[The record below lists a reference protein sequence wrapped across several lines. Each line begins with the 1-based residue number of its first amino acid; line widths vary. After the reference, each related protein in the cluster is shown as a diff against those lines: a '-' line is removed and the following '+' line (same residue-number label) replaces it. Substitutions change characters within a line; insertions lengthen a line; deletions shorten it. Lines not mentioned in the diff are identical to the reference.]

1 MSMRAILKGLR
12 DRAFNFSEK
21 TCYTLKS
28 ACYGFGSGFLDG
40 LQLGIGVFAWRDYLI
55 TQQLEEYGHQCE
67 LTFPVGYSC
76 QDRDIVGVNDAPAFL
91 AATIQTYPYFI
102 SVVVGTAL
110 TKAIIRGVH
119 AYQHFGEEEQEQQ
132 VPPRSLIS
140 ETALGMI
147 QGFSYGTLTSYTLFY
162 YGRECL
168 PVFDQILPTA
178 LNFDPKVNEWQSFR
192 IFNEE
197 ACAYFNIYASIII
210 SHSILSYTGKRILNA
225 TWDRLSQKSQF
236 VLEETKKCYRK
247 SADLGLYTALLAF
260 FPVADYLFSNKMNA
274 EISCPL
280 TFPVA
285 FKCNG
290 LHTEYN
296 DDAFGL
302 SYAESLKYGIFFYGP
317 VLIFSG
323 GLLGVGFA
331 ALRAAKQELPEL
343 QDPHETPSH
352 AITIAP
358 ETEYKLL
365 TTPSDDEHLHT
376 PSCLNVTKQAAKF
389 CVYGTM
395 FSYSLFYI
403 SRFIDS
409 FVVYKTKGEELAENM
424 DAIYRQTTNE
434 AIQIFDI
441 AAPIVISGVTLCGIY
456 RAKHES
462 PKNQKE
468 NILNIKNS
476 FVP

>member
-1 MSMRAILKGLR
+1 MIAILKGLR
-12 DRAFNFSEK
+12 DRAFSFSEK
-21 TCYTLKS
+21 TCYALKS

-40 LQLGIGVFAWRDYLI
+40 LQLGLGIFAWRDYLI
-55 TQQLEEYGHQCE
+55 TQHLKQYGHQCE

-76 QDRDIVGVNDAPAFL
+76 QDRDIVGVEDAPAFL
-91 AATIQTYPYFI
+91 SATIQTYPYFI

-119 AYQHFGEEEQEQQ
+119 AYEHFGEEEHEQQ
-132 VPPRSLIS
+132 FPPKALIS
-140 ETALGMI
+140 ETALGMV
-147 QGFSYGTLTSYTLFY
+147 QGFSYGILTSYTLFY

-178 LNFDPKVNEWQSFR
+178 LNFDPKINEWQSFR

-197 ACAYFNIYASIII
+197 ACTYFNIYASIII
-210 SHSILSYTGKRILNA
+210 SHSILSHTGKRIINA

-236 VLEETKKCYRK
+236 VIEETKKSYVNNR
-247 SADLGLYTALLAF
+247 DLGLKMAFLAF
-260 FPVADYLFSNKMNA
+260 FPVADCLFSNKMNS

-280 TFPVA
+280 RFPIA

-290 LHTEYN
+290 LHTEFN

-317 VLIFSG
+317 VLIFTG
-323 GLLGVGFA
+323 NLLGAGFA
-331 ALRAAKQELPEL
+331 ALQAAKKEPPQEP
-343 QDPHETPSH
+343 QETPSH

-365 TTPSDDEHLHT
+365 TPSDNENSYRPD
-376 PSCLNVTKQAAKF
+376 CFNVIKKAAKF
-389 CVYGTM
+389 CVYGTI
-395 FSYSLFYI
+395 FSYGLFYV

-409 FVVYKTKGEELAENM
+409 FIVYKTKGEEFAQNM
-424 DAIYRQTTNE
+424 DAIYRHTTNQ
-434 AIQIFDI
+434 AIQIFEI

-456 RAKHES
+456 RAKQDRS
-462 PKNQKE
+462 KNQKE
-468 NILNIKNS
+468 NIINVKNS
-476 FVP
+476 LVS